1 MSASSDHL
9 GTISVGQSDMTLPT
23 CKRSNCS
30 RNLGARMNSSS
41 TFDSPCFASAL
52 EYTAR
57 GWHVFPAPPGA
68 KKSHIAGKYGNGTR
82 WSATADPAQIR
93 KHWKRWP
100 DANVGIACGLT
111 SGLLVIECDT
121 PEGHDV
127 DGVAQMMQLIA
138 THEPLPDTIEALS
151 PSGSWHIYFR
161 YPETADLRNSTS
173 QIAPGVDVRGEGGM
187 VIGVPSVKPGKAQ
200 PYRWKNPPGLFE
212 LADCPAWLLG
222 LCKPKEKDPSPEFR
236 PQIDVGVSHRTA
248 DLAEVEELLS
258 WVDPD
263 AGGYKIWIDVLMAL
277 HHHFGGSNDGLRLAD
292 DWSGQ
297 GPKYQAGEVAKK
309 WAGFSAGG
317 KTTIATLAELARQNG
332 ANLSAISR
340 RHRRSTAG
348 GHAAGTRS
356 EGHSHMPDSDEEKAD
371 ENDLSHDALAR
382 DLGLRGWDR
391 DAKHVAVQG
400 RWYLWDET
408 RWAAD
413 TCLRH
418 MTLARAFLQDR
429 AREIRSWADRKA
441 DAIPDKDAD
450 KLKTWAVN
458 EARGLRSANTIA
470 AVSGLAR
477 SNPAS
482 ISRAD
487 EFDADLLLLGTPGG
501 TVDLRSGLLQRP
513 RRENMITKLTAVAPA
528 PPGTPAPHWQQFL
541 NDVLDGDSPT
551 IEFLQRAAGY
561 ALTGLT
567 SEHKLLFFY
576 GTGRN
581 GKSTFLE
588 LLQWLWGDYARRA
601 AATTFLSSVGERHP
615 TDIAG
620 VAGARLVVGSEL
632 PKGKSWDEAVLKD
645 LTGGD
650 KMTARFM
657 RGDFFDFVPQM
668 TLMIAGNTMP
678 SLRGVDEA
686 LRARMVL
693 VPFTVTIPPEK
704 RDTSLPEKLKS
715 EGPAILRWAIDG
727 AMEWRRQGLRVP
739 DRVAAA
745 SKEYLDGE
753 DLLGQF
759 LADETL
765 TDRAAFTLTADLHAR
780 FRQWTD
786 MQGLAAWTS
795 HTFTKE
801 LKSRGFH
808 DGRRATGRGFFGL
821 RLA

>member
-1 MSASSDHL
+1 MCKHL
-9 GTISVGQSDMTLPT
+9 RPVPGP
-23 CKRSNCS
+23 
-30 RNLGARMNSSS
+30 GAMMNSHH
-41 TFDSPCFASAL
+41 TFDSPCLSSAL
-52 EYTAR
+52 QYAAR
-57 GWHVFPAPPGA
+57 GWHVFPAPPGS
-68 KKSHIAGKYGNGTR
+68 KKSYVAGKFGNGSR
-82 WSATADPAQIR
+82 WSATSDPVEIR
-93 KHWKRWP
+93 RHWKRWP
-100 DANVGIACGLT
+100 NANVGIACGAA

-121 PEGHDV
+121 PEGHAV
-127 DGVAQMMQLIA
+127 DGVANMHRLIA
-138 THEPLPDTIEALS
+138 DHGPLPDTIEALS

-161 YPETADLRNSTS
+161 YPETAAPIRNSTS
-173 QIAPGVDVRGEGGM
+173 LVAAGVDVRGEGGM
-187 VIGVPSVKPGKAQ
+187 VIGVPSIKPGMAD

-212 LADCPAWLLG
+212 LAECPAWLLQ
-222 LCKPKEKDPSPEFR
+222 LCTGTQTPHEAEPRFHARLAASD
-236 PQIDVGVSHRTA
+236 RTA
-248 DLAEVEELLS
+248 GMAEVEELLS

-263 AGGYKIWIDVLMAL
+263 AGGYKAWVDVLMAL
-277 HHHFGGSNDGLRLAD
+277 HHHFCGSGEGLRLAD
-292 DWSGQ
+292 DWSSQGQ
-297 GPKYQAGEVAKK
+297 KYRPGEVAQK
-309 WAGFSAGG
+309 WSGFTTGG
-317 KTTIATLAELARQNG
+317 KTTVGTLAEMARQNG
-332 ANLSAISR
+332 ADLSAISR
-340 RHRRSTAG
+340 RHSRSTADDRS
-348 GHAAGTRS
+348 AGTNPKDR
-356 EGHSHMPDSDEEKAD
+356 SHMQGSEERDAY
-371 ENDLSHDALAR
+371 EIDLSHDALAR
-382 DLGLRGWDR
+382 DLGIRGWDR

-408 RWAAD
+408 RWASD

-418 MTLARAFLQDR
+418 MTLARSFLHDR
-429 AREIRSWADRKA
+429 AREVRSWAERKTA
-441 DAIPDKDAD
+441 ALPDKEAD
-450 KLKTWAVN
+450 KLKTWATH
-458 EARGLRSANTIA
+458 EARALRSANTIA

-482 ISRAD
+482 IARAD

-501 TVDLRSGLLQRP
+501 TVNLRSGLLHPP
-513 RRENMITKLTAVAPA
+513 RREDMITKLTAVGPA

-541 NDVLDGDSPT
+541 RDVMDNDAETVS
-551 IEFLQRAAGY
+551 FLQRAAGY

-567 SEHKLLFFY
+567 TEHKLLFFY

-588 LLQWLWGDYARRA
+588 LLQWLLGDYARRA

-615 TDIAG
+615 TDLAG

-704 RDTSLPEKLKS
+704 RDTSLLKKLQL
-715 EGPAILRWAIDG
+715 EGPAILRWAING
-727 AMEWRRQGLRVP
+727 AIEWQRHGLRVP
-739 DRVAAA
+739 ERVAAA
-745 SKEYLDGE
+745 SKDYLDGE

-759 LADETL
+759 LADETVA
-765 TDRAAFTLTADLHAR
+765 DREAFSLTADLHAR

-786 MQGLAAWTS
+786 TQGLAAWTS

-801 LKSRGFH
+801 LKSRGFQA
-808 DGRRATGRGFFGL
+808 GRRASGRGFHGL
-821 RLA
+821 RLAN

>member
-1 MSASSDHL
+1 
-9 GTISVGQSDMTLPT
+9 
-23 CKRSNCS
+23 
-30 RNLGARMNSSS
+30 MNSPN
-41 TFDSPCFASAL
+41 TFAAPCLTSAL
-52 EYTAR
+52 QYAAR

-68 KKSHIAGKYGNGTR
+68 KKSHVAGKYGNGTR
-82 WSATADPAQIR
+82 WSATADPSEIR
-93 KHWKRWP
+93 KHWARWP
-100 DANVGIACGLT
+100 DANVGIACGPA

-121 PEGHDV
+121 PDGHDV
-127 DGVAQMMQLIA
+127 NGVANMLQLIA
-138 THEPLPDTIEALS
+138 AHGPLPDTIEALS

-161 YPETADLRNSTS
+161 FPEATDLRNSTS

-187 VIGVPSVKPGKAQ
+187 VIGVPSVKPGMAQ

-212 LADCPAWLLG
+212 LADCPDWLLQ
-222 LCKPKEKDPSPEFR
+222 LCKPREKELSPEAHI
-236 PQIDVGVSHRTA
+236 QIDVGSTHQTA
-248 DLAEVEELLS
+248 GQAEVEELLS

-263 AGGYKIWIDVLMAL
+263 AGGYKAWVEVLMAL
-277 HHHFGGSNDGLRLAD
+277 HQHFGGSNEGLRLAD

-297 GPKYQAGEVAKK
+297 GPKYKAGEVAVK
-309 WAGFSAGG
+309 WAGFITGG
-317 KTTIATLAELARQNG
+317 KTTIATLAEMARQNG
-332 ANLSAISR
+332 ADLSAISR
-340 RHRRSTAG
+340 RHRRGTAG
-348 GHAAGTRS
+348 DRTAGTKP
-356 EGHSHMPDSDEEKAD
+356 EAHSHMQNSDEKDAD
-371 ENDLSHDALAR
+371 EIDLSHDALAR
-382 DLGLRGWDR
+382 DLGLRSWDR

-400 RWYLWDET
+400 RWYLWDGT
-408 RWAAD
+408 RWATDA
-413 TCLRH
+413 CLRH
-418 MTLARAFLQDR
+418 MTLARTFLHDR
-429 AREIRSWADRKA
+429 AREVRSSADRKT
-441 DAIPDKDAD
+441 DGIPDKDAD
-450 KLKTWAVN
+450 KLRAWATN

-501 TVDLRSGLLQRP
+501 TVDLRSGLLQPP

-528 PPGTPAPHWQQFL
+528 PPGTPAPHWQKFM
-541 NDVLDGDSPT
+541 NDVLDGDAET
-551 IEFLQRAAGY
+551 IGFLQRAAGY

-704 RDTSLPEKLKS
+704 RDTSLPEKLRQ

-727 AMEWRRQGLRVP
+727 AIEWHRRGLLVP
-739 DRVAAA
+739 ERVAAA
-745 SKEYLDGE
+745 SKDYLDGE

-759 LADETL
+759 LADETV
-765 TDRAAFTLTADLHAR
+765 TDRAAFTLTAELHAR

-786 MQGLAAWTS
+786 LQGLAAWTS

-801 LKSRGFH
+801 LKSRGFQ
-808 DGRRATGRGFFGL
+808 DGRRAAGRGFFGL
-821 RLA
+821 RLAR